1 MTEWEQQL
9 LSSGTAVNSAESGV
23 DVTLGDSESREG
35 VNGIQ
40 LDLLLQPTAT
50 SYGVPLG
57 MSMVFLYVDQ

>member
-1 MTEWEQQL
+1 MAEWEQQL
-9 LSSGTAVNSAESGV
+9 LSSGAAVNSVESGV

-40 LDLLLQPTAT
+40 LDLLLQPTAS

>member
-9 LSSGTAVNSAESGV
+9 LSSGTAVNSVESGV
-23 DVTLGDSESREG
+23 DVASGDSGSREG

-40 LDLLLQPTAT
+40 LDLLLQPTAS

-57 MSMVFLYVDQ
+57 MSLHFLYVNQ

>member
-1 MTEWEQQL
+1 MAEWEQQL
-9 LSSGTAVNSAESGV
+9 LSSGAAVNSVESGV

-40 LDLLLQPTAT
+40 LDLLLHPTAS